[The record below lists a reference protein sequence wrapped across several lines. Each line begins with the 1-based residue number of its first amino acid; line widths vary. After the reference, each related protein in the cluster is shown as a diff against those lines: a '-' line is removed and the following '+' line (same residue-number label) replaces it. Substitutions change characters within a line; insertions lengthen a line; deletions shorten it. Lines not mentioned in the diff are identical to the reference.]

1 MIQRQREEEN
11 ISGWLRSGPA
21 SHSQPV
27 LCCQQ
32 KGDHLIIQTIKHLS
46 TKVLED
52 FTVSGGGPLKA
63 STGAFVIKDLL
74 SDYAKQEFEHG
85 KSIHEIGMLVGK
97 DHIQHGF
104 LRIIAN
110 QTTRRRTY
118 EGYFPDTVKLREG
131 SFTSLMQSVHEM

>member
-11 ISGWLRSGPA
+11 ISDWLRSGPA

-85 KSIHEIGMLVGK
+85 KSIHEIKGK
-97 DHIQHGF
+97 VN
-104 LRIIAN
+104 L
-110 QTTRRRTY
+110 
-118 EGYFPDTVKLREG
+118 TVKV
-131 SFTSLMQSVHEM
+131 TI